1 MRELLPGRQRMQIS
15 LGDSNLCEEA
25 EYLRVA
31 TTALVLDAIEAGAI
45 PSPPRLRRPLA
56 AIRQISRDPTL
67 TTAVA
72 LVGGR
77 RLTALALQR
86 WYLGACRRFVD
97 STATAPEEARALL
110 DRWQDVLDRL
120 EGDRLSLVG
129 RLDWVTKQY
138 LLDQAGHDLPWAA
151 RKKIDL
157 RYHELSP
164 AGYFSQLRAAGR
176 TATLVTDAEVDQAT
190 RLPPSS
196 SPALE
201 RSRYIREFSG
211 QSTVLKVGWRFLNV
225 VSADGKRT
233 VIDLHEPTG

>member
-1 MRELLPGRQRMQIS
+1 
-15 LGDSNLCEEA
+15 
-25 EYLRVA
+25 VA

-45 PSPPRLRRPLA
+45 TAAPRLRRPLQ

-72 LVGGR
+72 LQGGR

-86 WYLGACRRFVD
+86 WYLEACRRFVD
-97 STATAPEEARALL
+97 RTANAPEEARAIL

-120 EGDRLSLVG
+120 ESDRLSLVG
-129 RLDWVTKQY
+129 RLDWVTKQF
-138 LLDQAGHDLPWAA
+138 LLDQAGQGLPYPA

-157 RYHELSP
+157 RYHELSS
-164 AGYFSQLRAAGR
+164 AGYFAQLRAAGR
-176 TATLVTDAEVDQAT
+176 TLALVTDGEVDQAT

-225 VSADGKRT
+225 LSADGKKT
-233 VIDLHEPTG
+233 VIDLHEPAS